1 MEKYFTSL
9 DTPVGKL
16 WLTASADALCT
27 LSWRKGSLSGM
38 EEQSSHPVLRAAVK
52 QLKEYFSGKRKSFD
66 LPLKPEGTEFQMRV
80 WRELSRIPYGETI
93 SYGEQA
99 KRVGDKN
106 AARAVGSANGR
117 NPIPIIVPCHRVISG
132 SGIGGFGGGLKAK
145 RILLSLESGQES
157 LFKSS

>member
-1 MEKYFTSL
+1 
-9 DTPVGKL
+9 
-16 WLTASADALCT
+16 
-27 LSWRKGSLSGM
+27 M
-38 EEQSSHPVLRAAVK
+38 EEKPSHPVLRAAAK

-66 LPLKPEGTEFQMRV
+66 LPLKPEGTEFQMKV
-80 WRELSRIPYGETI
+80 WRELSRIPYGTTI

-117 NPIPIIVPCHRVISG
+117 NPIAIIVPCHRVVAS

-145 RILLSLESGQES
+145 RILLSLENPRETN
-157 LFKSS
+157 

>member
-9 DTPVGKL
+9 DSPVGKL
-16 WLTASADALCT
+16 WLTASPDALCT
-27 LSWRKGSLSGM
+27 LSWRKGSFSGM
-38 EEQSSHPVLRAAVK
+38 EEKPSHPVLRAAAK

-66 LPLKPEGTEFQMRV
+66 LPLKPEGTEFQMKV
-80 WRELSRIPYGETI
+80 WRELSRIPYGTTI

-117 NPIPIIVPCHRVISG
+117 NPIAIIVPCHRVVAS

-145 RILLSLESGQES
+145 RILLSLENPRETN
-157 LFKSS
+157 